1 MYRVNA
7 PDQMNWPGGLEMA
20 YTFISI
26 FPGECGYP
34 NLGADITNNT
44 EGQAYLNLDATE
56 SMGRISEGLAA
67 ADTAVVDFSLI
78 YSWSNLGATLTESE
92 ISTIKDALDDA
103 KALAATAAQQ
113 ESTQCADAFQNGAT
127 SFTWPNGYVC
137 TTEQC
142 CSDYAPIYQAYVLRD
157 ELSKDGNP
165 FSAVGIVADDIVKKH
180 IYKFEPLGGNS

>member
-1 MYRVNA
+1 
-7 PDQMNWPGGLEMA
+7 
-20 YTFISI
+20 
-26 FPGECGYP
+26 
-34 NLGADITNNT
+34 
-44 EGQAYLNLDATE
+44 
-56 SMGRISEGLAA
+56 MGRISEGLAA